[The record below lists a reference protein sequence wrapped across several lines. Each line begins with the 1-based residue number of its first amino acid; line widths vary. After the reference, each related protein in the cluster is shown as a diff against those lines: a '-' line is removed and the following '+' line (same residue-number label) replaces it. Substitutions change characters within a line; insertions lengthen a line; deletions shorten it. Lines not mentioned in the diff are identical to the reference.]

1 MKIFSLSK
9 KLNKNF
15 LFNYTRRN
23 FALSMSFKN
32 KINSFFIFIHPDV
45 LGNSASEEIRK
56 NNENSIKEFN
66 SYLENLD
73 NSQKFEKKT
82 LYFYIKIEK
91 KSSFNSEKQNDY
103 FEKISVDLKEV
114 NQNISD
120 ANKYAIQSKYK

>member
-1 MKIFSLSK
+1 
-9 KLNKNF
+9 
-15 LFNYTRRN
+15 
-23 FALSMSFKN
+23 MSFKN
-32 KINSFFIFIHPDV
+32 KINSFFKFIHPDV